1 MKKTIFISG
10 NFNILH
16 PGHLRLIKFARE
28 LGDRLVVGVI
38 SDKLGGDVIHI
49 PEQLRLEGLSA
60 NSLVD
65 EVMLVNKSLDTVI
78 QNLKPD
84 FVVKGKEHE
93 DRFNLE
99 LAAVKSYG
107 GKLIFSSGEVSFSSL
122 DLINKNLENEAQDG
136 FTLPN
141 NYLNRHN
148 FTSKDMLKS
157 LKKISTLSVCV
168 IGDLIVDEYIA
179 CDALGMSQE
188 DPSIVV
194 TPTSSKKFIGGAGI
208 VAAHAAGL
216 GAKVDFFSIVGKDIS
231 RDFALE
237 KLKDFSVNAYLEID
251 ETRPTTLKQRYRAKN
266 KTLLRVSHL
275 HQNSINLE
283 LQKKLLAGVQSR
295 ISEYDLMVFSD
306 FNYGCL
312 PQALVDNLTEIA
324 SLNNVLMVADSQS
337 SSQSGDVTRFK
348 GMDILTPTEHE
359 ARVSLHNKEDGL
371 VTLAENIRIKS
382 SAQNI
387 MLKLAEEG
395 VLLHQTVD
403 RLKSGTDRIK
413 SFNLNPA
420 DEAGAGDSMLIASAL
435 TYATSKNFW
444 LAGLIGS
451 LAAGL
456 QISRIGNNPLAAN
469 ELSEILENK

>member
-28 LGDRLVVGVI
+28 LGDRLIVGVI

-49 PEQLRLEGLSA
+49 PEQLRLEGISSI
-60 NSLVD
+60 SLVD
-65 EVMLVNKSLDTVI
+65 EAILINDPLDI
-78 QNLKPD
+78 LIENLKPD

-99 LAAVKSYG
+99 LEAVESYG
-107 GKLIFSSGEVSFSSL
+107 GKLIFSSGEASFSSL
-122 DLINKNLENEAQDG
+122 DLINKNLENEVPDT
-136 FTLPN
+136 FTLPS
-141 NYLNRHN
+141 NYLNRHD

-157 LKKISTLSVCV
+157 LNKVASLKVCV
-168 IGDLIVDEYIA
+168 VGDLIIDEYIT

-194 TPTSSKKFIGGAGI
+194 TPLSSKKFVGGAGI

-216 GAKVDFFSIVGKDIS
+216 GAKVDFFSVTGKDIS
-231 RDFALE
+231 RNFASE
-237 KLKDFSVNAYLEID
+237 TLKDFGVSAYLEID

-275 HQNSINLE
+275 HQHSISLE
-283 LQKKLLAGVQSR
+283 LQNTLLEEIKNR
-295 ISEYDLMVFSD
+295 ISEYDLIVFSD

-312 PQALVDNLTEIA
+312 PQALVDNLTQIA
-324 SLNNVLMVADSQS
+324 SLNDVLMVADSQS

-348 GMDILTPTEHE
+348 GMDLLTPTEHE
-359 ARVSLHNKEDGL
+359 ARVSLHNQEDGL
-371 VTLAENIRIKS
+371 VTLAENIRLKS
-382 SAQNI
+382 SAKNI

-403 RLKSGTDRIK
+403 RLKTGTDRIK

-420 DEAGAGDSMLIASAL
+420 DEAGAGDSMLIAAAL
-435 TYATSKNFW
+435 TFTTSKNFW
-444 LAGLIGS
+444 LAGLMGS

-456 QISRIGNNPLAAN
+456 QISRIGNNPLTAK
-469 ELSEILENK
+469 ELFEILENA